1 MKKMILALM
10 VVCLLGLGGQAF
22 AELCTIDA
30 VPAAT
35 LLVPYFQ
42 VDVDNPAGV
51 TTLFSVNN
59 ASAAPALAHVIMW
72 TNWSAPTIDF
82 DLFLTG
88 YDVQTVNVRDLF
100 DGNLP
105 ITADEQTDPTDTISP
120 HADHP
125 AWDGSFPNCQ
135 SILPFTNPAIRS
147 TAFDRLSNGHTGQP
161 VASLGGRCLG
171 GDVGTAVGYI
181 TIDNVSECS
190 LVLDP
195 NDAGYFGDG
204 GTGIVNN
211 INQLWGDWFLVDVGN
226 NFAQGDVLVHI
237 EANDDLNATQI
248 PLLDRDDV
256 TVATI
261 ANATNYTF
269 YGRYTQALG
278 GVDNREPLGT
288 SWGVRYLNGGDVFS
302 GTDLIAWRDSTA
314 NDVLPAGETCGVGPS
329 WFPLNEVEVVAFDEA
344 EDAEELCFF
353 TGGRISPPDEADPA
367 CFPYETGRY
376 AVGPSPLNPSF
387 DFGWFFL
394 NLGIPV
400 DNPIGDV
407 DFPAGDGASTI
418 AQSYVVALY
427 NADGLFSVGLPAVQL
442 TNATQDVELSV
453 TAGNNIPFGEP

>member
-42 VDVDNPAGV
+42 VDVDDPTGV

-88 YDVQTVNVRDLF
+88 YDVQTVNVRDVF
-100 DGNLP
+100 AGNLP
-105 ITADEQTDPTDTISP
+105 ITADDQDDPTDDISP
-120 HADHP
+120 HANNP

-135 SILPFTNPAIRS
+135 AILPFTNPAVRS
-147 TAFDRLSNGHTGQP
+147 TALDRLTNGHTGQP
-161 VASLGGRCLG
+161 VSSLGGQCLG

-181 TIDNVSECS
+181 TIDNASECS
-190 LVLDP
+190 LTLDP

-248 PLLDRDDV
+248 PLVRDGV
-256 TVATI
+256 TIATV

-269 YGRYTQALG
+269 YGRYTQVLG
-278 GVDNREPLGT
+278 GIDNREPLGT

-302 GTDLIAWRDSTA
+302 GTEI
-314 NDVLPAGETCGVGPS
+314 
-329 WFPLNEVEVVAFDEA
+329 
-344 EDAEELCFF
+344 
-353 TGGRISPPDEADPA
+353 GRAH
-367 CFPYETGRY
+367 
-376 AVGPSPLNPSF
+376 V
-387 DFGWFFL
+387 
-394 NLGIPV
+394 
-400 DNPIGDV
+400 
-407 DFPAGDGASTI
+407 
-418 AQSYVVALY
+418 
-427 NADGLFSVGLPAVQL
+427 
-442 TNATQDVELSV
+442 
-453 TAGNNIPFGEP
+453 